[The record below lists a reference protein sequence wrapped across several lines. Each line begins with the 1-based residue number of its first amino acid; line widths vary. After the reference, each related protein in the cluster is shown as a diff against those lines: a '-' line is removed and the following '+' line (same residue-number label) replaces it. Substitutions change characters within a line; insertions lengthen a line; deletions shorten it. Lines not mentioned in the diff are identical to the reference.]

1 MYPSLRDNSVTP
13 HPKFIDEEEAA
24 SKDTLIPIKE
34 QNLGNDDLV
43 TAKTMQKKSS
53 NSIVDNFK

>member
-34 QNLGNDDLV
+34 
-43 TAKTMQKKSS
+43 
-53 NSIVDNFK
+53 